1 MQYNYALQDIKTKRN
16 RRHSIGE
23 IRRSRAVVRDLQM
36 RDLVQFFPGATCYSL
51 ARVSCQSKASVRERL
66 RLLAGAGLIDV
77 RIDGDVHRAYPVP
90 MEGQ

>member
-1 MQYNYALQDIKTKRN
+1 MRHNYDLGDIKTEH
-16 RRHSIGE
+16 RRHSPAGVIC
-23 IRRSRAVVRDLQM
+23 RSRAVVRDLQM